1 MPTKSANSYQI
12 KVTLMD
18 IRPPIW
24 RRLLVNSN
32 MKLDSFH
39 QVLQDSMGWTNSH
52 LHLFQQGDVLYE
64 MASAQEDLFDLDIQS
79 EPESKYALSDLL
91 QREKDSF
98 LYEYDFGDSWRHKIE
113 LEKILPFDKQVPI
126 ARCIKGKRACPPED
140 CGGSRGYQSL
150 LEILAD
156 PSHEEFDE
164 MHEWIGEEF
173 DPERFD
179 LARANHLIEIQY
191 SSDPTSNLH

>member
-1 MPTKSANSYQI
+1 MPTKSAKTYQI

-39 QVLQDSMGWTNSH
+39 QVLQDAMGWLNCH
-52 LHLFQQGDVLYE
+52 LHLFEQGGLLYE
-64 MASAQEDLFDLDIQS
+64 MPSAQDDLFGLDIESES
-79 EPESKYALSDLL
+79 EPEGKYSLADLL

-140 CGGSRGYQSL
+140 CGGPWGLPITSRDTCGPHS
-150 LEILAD
+150 
-156 PSHEEFDE
+156 
-164 MHEWIGEEF
+164 
-173 DPERFD
+173 
-179 LARANHLIEIQY
+179 
-191 SSDPTSNLH
+191 